1 VFYELGLAHAIG
13 KPVIM
18 VSESLQD
25 IPFDLRALR
34 VIDYDKNAP
43 DWGEV
48 LKAKIVKTVKV
59 LDAPKESI
67 LSVFLKNDV
76 SQVRLEVS
84 PLEKELLAL
93 RQEMESLKR
102 SLASSGARPRL
113 QQPDSEILM
122 LPKRQTVSPVGAFV
136 VSLRDLSG
144 QGAPVRLVLV
154 PDRAPLGYDLAA
166 GSILFEERLFL
177 DRRGW
182 EERLPAPSG
191 IGEYE
196 IRAYVDPDKPAD
208 ISSLR
213 VQG

>member
-1 VFYELGLAHAIG
+1 
-13 KPVIM
+13 
-18 VSESLQD
+18 
-25 IPFDLRALR
+25 
-34 VIDYDKNAP
+34 
-43 DWGEV
+43 
-48 LKAKIVKTVKV
+48 
-59 LDAPKESI
+59 
-67 LSVFLKNDV
+67 
-76 SQVRLEVS
+76 
-84 PLEKELLAL
+84 
-93 RQEMESLKR
+93 
-102 SLASSGARPRL
+102 
-113 QQPDSEILM
+113 M

-166 GSILFEERLFL
+166 GRILFEERLFL

-182 EERLPAPSG
+182 EESLPAPSG

-196 IRAYVDPDKPAD
+196 IRAYVDPEKPAD